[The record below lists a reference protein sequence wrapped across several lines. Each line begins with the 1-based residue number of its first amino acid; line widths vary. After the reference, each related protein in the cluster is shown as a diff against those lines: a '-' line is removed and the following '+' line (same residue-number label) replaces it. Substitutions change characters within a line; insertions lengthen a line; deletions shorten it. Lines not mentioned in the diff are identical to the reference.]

1 MSQLC
6 SDNMNHFKSK
16 IEMAHLDIS
25 LSYLV
30 ALVVH
35 VNVDLKK
42 KKKKMT
48 IPNHFICYIQYKSEN
63 EFLNVI

>member
-42 KKKKMT
+42 KEKNDN
-48 IPNHFICYIQYKSEN
+48 P
-63 EFLNVI
+63 